1 VPSIKSKAIKDFFL
15 IFFLIF
21 SHPVY
26 TNCNF
31 NTSDY
36 ITELQNP
43 KNITKID
50 ITIPDSKKWNKNLL
64 KITLDRSSNINPK
77 HRDMFNSNLKVFY
90 KFGSCFYN
98 ARVRIS
104 GDWKDHIEFNNGSFK
119 ASLDVKLSEGNILN
133 AVRFK
138 LLIPKTR
145 NSINEVIGS
154 LVMREF
160 QIISPETF
168 MTNVSVNNSSST
180 YIFQENSAKEMLER
194 NLKREGPIFEGNEDL
209 LWSYKNFEI
218 MQLEDV
224 SLSRLVNDSWAK
236 KGLTSSLIS
245 LNSFIELQKIYLQ
258 YQNHEKRSSNQFLD
272 KKFKDYAVIL
282 LAMNGSHALY
292 PHNRKFYFNAI
303 DQSFEPIYY
312 DGDLRLDLKLSP
324 NSLREDV
331 DLQSFLNSLVLNDI
345 NRFREILS
353 SNEVISRLEKEF
365 KSRVPDNISNSSIL
379 NEAIL
384 NILNNLKIIEEEYEL
399 KNQKND
405 LIVNEDL
412 FYKNFEGYIER
423 LKTYEIS
430 DFEIIT
436 HIDLVNE
443 VFYLYSGKGSALE
456 LSNISFQDLSKIMA
470 DNQYKGRRYEIV
482 LHPEK
487 ALKSSFKEINFF
499 DGKVFMSEKLL
510 IEINQEAKKI
520 EIKQSSADNWILF
533 KNVNLRDWHIS
544 FLGLSNDDTKQ
555 SKQRFND
562 MGLTGCLNFYE
573 TTFYNTDIV
582 VKGGQCEDSLNII
595 SSEGKIRLIDIKNAY
610 ADAIDMDFSKVE
622 VSELT
627 IEKAGNDC
635 FDVSGGKYMIENAF
649 LSFCGDKG
657 ISVGELSELT
667 LNNGKITDANIG
679 LSTKDFSISEIERI
693 SLKNVNICIEAIQKK
708 QEFGGGKAII
718 ANLED
723 CNSKLINDKDSSI
736 IYGNSY
742 EL

>member
-1 VPSIKSKAIKDFFL
+1 MHRIKSKAIKNFL
-15 IFFLIF
+15 FIFFLILG
-21 SHPVY
+21 HPVY
-26 TNCNF
+26 ANCNF
-31 NTSDY
+31 STSEY

-77 HRDMFNSNLKVFY
+77 YRDKFNSNLKVFY
-90 KFGSCFYN
+90 KFGSCSYN

-119 ASLDVKLSEGNILN
+119 ASLDVKLFEGNILN

-154 LVMREF
+154 LIMREF

-209 LWSYKNFEI
+209 LWSYKDFEI
-218 MQLEDV
+218 MQLEDI

-236 KGLTSSLIS
+236 KGLTSTLIS

-272 KKFKDYAVIL
+272 KNFKDYAVIL
-282 LAMNGSHALY
+282 VAMNGMHALY

-303 DQSFEPIYY
+303 DQTFEPIYY

-324 NSLREDV
+324 NSLEEDI
-331 DLQSFLNSLVLNDI
+331 DLQSFLNSLTLDDI
-345 NRFREILS
+345 NRFKEILS
-353 SNEVISRLEKEF
+353 SNDVISRLEKKF

-379 NEAIL
+379 NDAIL
-384 NILNNLKIIEEEYEL
+384 NTLNNLKIIEEKYEL

-405 LIVNEDL
+405 LIVNQDI

-423 LKTYEIS
+423 LKTYEIL
-430 DFEIIT
+430 DFEIIND
-436 HIDLVNE
+436 IDLIND
-443 VFYLYSGKGSALE
+443 VFYIYSEKGGNVE
-456 LSNISFQDLSKIMA
+456 LSSIDFQDLSKIMA

-482 LHPEK
+482 LHSEK
-487 ALKSSFKEINFF
+487 ALKSSFKEIDFF
-499 DGKVFMSEKLL
+499 DGKAFMSEKLL
-510 IEINQEAKKI
+510 LEINHEAKTI
-520 EIKQSSADNWILF
+520 EIKQSSSEDWILF
-533 KNVNLRDWHIS
+533 KNVNLQDWHVT
-544 FLGLSNDDTKQ
+544 FFGLSNDSAK
-555 SKQRFND
+555 KNNQRFND

-573 TTFYNTDIV
+573 TIFYDTDIV
-582 VKGGQCEDSLNII
+582 VMGGQCEDSLNII

-610 ADAIDMDFSKVE
+610 ADAIDMDFSKVK
-622 VSELT
+622 VSKLN

-635 FDVSGGKYMIENAF
+635 FDVSGGKYTIENAF
-649 LSFCGDKG
+649 LSMCGDKG
-657 ISVGELSELT
+657 ISVGELSELK
-667 LNNGKITDANIG
+667 LINGKITGANIG
-679 LSTKDFSISEIERI
+679 LSTKDFSISEIEKI
-693 SLKNVNICIEAIQKK
+693 SLYNVNIFIEAIQKK

-718 ANLED
+718 ANLKIAIQ
-723 CNSKLINDKDSSI
+723 N
-736 IYGNSY
+736 
-742 EL
+742 